1 MTEFELIEGKPRIF
15 AISQNSDLLTQ
26 IQEYVDNYD
35 YDFVGSSS
43 KQEDIFRKIE
53 ELSVNLIFLD
63 SETENI
69 DLIELTTDLEVYN
82 IPIIII
88 IGDLFNETIDTLL
101 MSNPFGYLIK
111 PLDEEELQR
120 AMAVALRKH
129 EQNIQNIMEAQSKL
143 QEKSNE
149 LLIEKSDSSFLLIL
163 CVALIIIAVLSR
175 NATWLQW
182 VLLIPTGAM
191 LINSFVSL
199 KKQKKPEPIDE
210 NNLPFV
216 SIFIP
221 AHNEEF
227 TIEDTVRSV
236 CQLDYHSLP
245 EEEGQEGK
253 PQYEL
258 IVVNDGS
265 TDRTGEIL
273 SQLKEE
279 YPQVKIVTRHPPRS
293 GKGKGF
299 VLNDA
304 LTLSQGEIVGV
315 FDADTQIKPDYL
327 KTVIPYLVGDID
339 GVQTRVKMFNKNE
352 NFLARM
358 QHVEFTTFGNTLIAK
373 DNLDHTGFLGGN
385 GQFVKK
391 QAIIESGRWD
401 GFAVTEDL
409 NLAIKIILNGGK
421 ISYCGDCA
429 VYQEA
434 VTDWRSFFKQRTRW
448 AIGNFETLFVYF
460 PLIIRSKISLL
471 KKFNV
476 LEHISFY
483 SFNLLIFFGFIITI
497 LNAISWFFFHNVTLI
512 RMEAPLIVGIL
523 SAVAFFPGLV
533 FALMRDK
540 LGILEMIKDMVKY
553 YLYCFHLIPLFFL
566 TMYTMMSRKE
576 RKWSK
581 TVHKGGKET

>member
-1 MTEFELIEGKPRIF
+1 MTEYELIEGKPRIF
-15 AISQNSDLLTQ
+15 AISQNSEMLSTVE
-26 IQEYVDNYD
+26 EYVDNYD
-35 YDFVGSSS
+35 YDYVGSASDKS
-43 KQEDIFRKIE
+43 DIFKKVE

-63 SETENI
+63 SEIEGI
-69 DLIELTTDLEVYN
+69 DLIELTDDLELYN
-82 IPIIII
+82 IPVIII
-88 IGDLFNETIDTLL
+88 IGDLFNETIDKLL

-111 PLDEEELQR
+111 PLDEDELQR

-129 EQNIQNIMEAQSKL
+129 EQNMKSVKEAQSKL
-143 QEKSNE
+143 QEKSTE
-149 LLIEKSDSSFLLIL
+149 LLIEKSDSSLLLIL
-163 CVALIIIAVLSR
+163 CISLIIIAVLSR

-191 LINSFVSL
+191 LINSIVSL
-199 KKQKKPEPIDE
+199 KKQKKPEPLKE
-210 NNLPFV
+210 YPFV

-227 TIEDTVRSV
+227 TIEDTIRSV
-236 CQLDYHSLP
+236 CQIDYHN
-245 EEEGQEGK
+245 EEGE

-265 TDRTGEIL
+265 TDSTGEIL
-273 SQLKEE
+273 SGLKSEFPQL
-279 YPQVKIVTRHPPRS
+279 KIVTRHPPRS

-304 LTLSQGEIVGV
+304 LTLSRGEIIGV

-327 KTVIPYLVGDID
+327 KKVIPYIHDDIE

-358 QHVEFTTFGNTLIAK
+358 QHVEFTTFANTLIAK

-385 GQFVKK
+385 GQFVRK
-391 QAIIESGRWD
+391 QAIIDSGRWD

-434 VTDWRSFFKQRTRW
+434 VTDWKAFFRQRTRW

-460 PLIIRSKISLL
+460 PQILRSKISIT

-476 LEHISFY
+476 IEHISFY

-512 RMEAPLIVGIL
+512 RMEAPFIVGIL
-523 SAVAFFPGLV
+523 SAVAFFPGIIFSL
-533 FALMRDK
+533 ARDK
-540 LGILEMIKDMVKY
+540 LGFFEAIKDIVKY
-553 YLYCFHLIPLFFL
+553 YIYCFHLIPLFFL
-566 TMYTMMSRKE
+566 TMYSMMSRKE

-581 TVHKGGKET
+581 TVHKGGKNNEK